1 MRVFDA
7 TTKVKTAVSDPLT
20 DHKLLHPKSLS
31 WGAITS
37 PSAVAGTNG
46 AHCDL
51 VHGDQWHEI
60 KGNHKQNI
68 QQNQTIKVVGKHKET
83 LVDSCYQNI
92 IGPHIVLN
100 NDVRNET
107 RLGVFTK
114 TSGFYWHTEPGYGEV
129 SQMDMN
135 FSNIIGFQA
144 ENTSVN

>member
-1 MRVFDA
+1 MSVFDA
-7 TTKVKTAVSDPLT
+7 TIKVKTAASDPLT

-37 PSAVAGTNG
+37 PSALAGTKG
-46 AHCDL
+46 DHCEL

-83 LVDSCYQNI
+83 LVESCYQNI
-92 IGPHIVLN
+92 IGPHTVLN

-114 TSGFYWHTEPGYGEV
+114 TYGDNTKQEDHSGDIT
-129 SQMDMN
+129 SQ
-135 FSNIIGFQA
+135 ST
-144 ENTSVN
+144 NTSQVQTKLS